1 MSAAGRSD
9 HLVACENFILPR
21 GLRSRTAM
29 HEAARHASYAYLKK
43 ERSADSCLQSRGR
56 LDPKGLAWLLLAL
69 AAVGAG
75 AEQCEAQDSPGRS
88 LLQAKN
94 TVFKAV
100 HLDSEGRQALLE
112 TPRHMPDVLEPAEL
126 AKGLARRS
134 EAYRIAM
141 SALSGGLWSV
151 FSVILIAAFVTL
163 AVVYHE
169 ALRKRL
175 SSFLGRPAQGSSL
188 DSKVPLVPGGST
200 DFCPELV
207 VPAGCECILIVP
219 SRPRRGEPYGI
230 TDNNGSTVLTVADE
244 VNPSCPTPRRLLLA
258 EDGVVL
264 ARCGRAQSSLPSS
277 MPNAI
282 DFELVSS
289 KGDVWAELSYQPRE
303 GSEEQDK
310 CTIKSKT
317 GRQFTVAGSV
327 RHNALNFTD
336 GPDGQG
342 GLLAT
347 TEPVRTA
354 GPLGHAPGTIF
365 RIRIAPQADVGL
377 VLCALICL
385 QHLTS

>member
-1 MSAAGRSD
+1 
-9 HLVACENFILPR
+9 
-21 GLRSRTAM
+21 M
-29 HEAARHASYAYLKK
+29 HEAAKHASYAYLKK
-43 ERSADSCLQSRGR
+43 ERSADSCLQSGGR
-56 LDPKGLAWLLLAL
+56 LDAKGLVLLLLAL

-100 HLDSEGRQALLE
+100 HLDSEARQALLE
-112 TPRHMPDVLEPAEL
+112 SPRHLPGVLEPAEL

-134 EAYRIAM
+134 AAYRIAM
-141 SALSGGLWSV
+141 SAFSGGLWSV
-151 FSVILIAAFVTL
+151 FAVILIAALVTF

-169 ALRKRL
+169 ALRKRF
-175 SSFLGRPAQGSSL
+175 SGFLGRPSQGSSL

-258 EDGVVL
+258 KDGVVL
-264 ARCGRAQSSLPSS
+264 AKCGRAQSSLPSS
-277 MPNAI
+277 MPNTI

-365 RIRIAPQADVGL
+365 RLRIAPQADVGL